1 LSLDKQYAA
10 AYSPELKSACLRTTD
25 VEEHRFSYP
34 TVIPLQLGASAH
46 SPRTA
51 DLGQGA
57 AQVRLSAAEPLGSP
71 IAALLTAAE
80 RGRNSTVAQLRPYAA
95 S

>member
-1 LSLDKQYAA
+1 
-10 AYSPELKSACLRTTD
+10 LK
-25 VEEHRFSYP
+25 EHRFSYP
-34 TVIPLQLGASAH
+34 TVIPLQVGASAH

-51 DLGQGA
+51 NLGQGA
-57 AQVRLSAAEPLGSP
+57 AQTRLSAAERLGSP

-80 RGRNSTVAQLRPYAA
+80 RSRNSTVAQLRPSAA